1 MGQYLKLF
9 DTHTNYQNFV
19 NSGEML
25 RPNVSHCVVDQHVH
39 YNPFIDYSKEY
50 LTFESLEDDNT
61 IYLKASDA
69 SITKTISVST
79 DNGSTWTECTSS
91 STNVN
96 GTTLA
101 TLNIGDKLLIKG
113 ENSTYATFSKINCF
127 KSTGQFEVKGN
138 IMSLV
143 NGDSFVNS
151 DRLTGAYTFRSLFF
165 GCTELTSAKNL
176 ILPATTLASDCYSI
190 MFSGCTSLATA
201 PELPAT
207 TLKQNCYNG
216 MFSGCTSL
224 TAAPELPATTLASNC
239 YRGMFDDCSNLT
251 KEAIVPS
258 SVTPVNSSYCYAM
271 YCGCTKITIPNGNY
285 NGQAYNCESLS

>member
-9 DTHTNYQNFV
+9 NTHTNYQNFV

-176 ILPATTLASDCYSI
+176 ILPATTLANSCY
-190 MFSGCTSLATA
+190 
-201 PELPAT
+201 
-207 TLKQNCYNG
+207 YG

-239 YRGMFDDCSNLT
+239 YRGMFDGCSNLT

-285 NGQAYNCESLS
+285 NGQAYDCESLS